1 MRLEETQAL
10 LDILKKAYPSAAA
23 YKLTTKEEIKETIVF
38 YHGFFGVYETPI
50 VVAAL
55 RNYIK
60 KNQYPPTIA
69 GLQEQIDLLLNTE
82 DTDSELWNQLS
93 KACKNGLYG
102 SDEEYNKLPPECQRW
117 LGSPNTLRELAMVDT
132 DTFNT
137 VVRGQF
143 LKTIGQIKSSEQVQ
157 KTLSPEVRKVIESSI
172 YKQLP
177 FSD

>member
-1 MRLEETQAL
+1 MKIQETQKL
-10 LDILKKAYPSAAA
+10 LDILKVSYPTTYKAMEKKEASDTI
-23 YKLTTKEEIKETIVF
+23 KL
-38 YHGFFGVYETPI
+38 YHDFFGEYETPI

-69 GLQEQIDLLLNTE
+69 GLQEQIDLLLNAE
-82 DTDSELWNQLS
+82 DTDSELWNRLS

-102 SDEEYNKLPPECQRW
+102 SDEEYNKLPPECKRW
-117 LGSPNTLRELAMVDT
+117 VGSPNALRELAMVDT

-143 LKTIGQIKSSEQVQ
+143 LKTIGQIKNSERVQ
-157 KTLSPEVRKVIESSI
+157 KALPPEVRKVIESSI
-172 YKQLP
+172 LKQLP